1 MKKLFLFLSALLLQ
15 AAAISVFAQNK
26 PQAGDM
32 ISGVVFEDAGPMIMV
47 NVTERD
53 SADNIVAHTITDM
66 EGKFSFKLVNP
77 KDRLKISYVGYTSI
91 DIPID
96 KQFFEIRM
104 EIPMIETTV
113 YPRDRKIIASESSY
127 MKRLQE
133 YAPQGYTCGYIMKN
147 AWDKVLWGIFI
158 VKEEGNYSLKYKEG
172 DKIETRSINAD
183 LAKELEDTVNTK
195 IADIEYAVNNPVTV
209 ALPGGLPLVDII
221 YDGDVAIAITPDKA
235 VSFWTWYPW
244 PEKMHEGAW
253 KQEYLKF
260 IQNNK

>member
-1 MKKLFLFLSALLLQ
+1 MKKHLVLLSALLLQ

-26 PQAGDM
+26 PQAGDI

-66 EGKFSFKLVNP
+66 EGKFSFRLVNP
-77 KDRLKISYVGYTSI
+77 KDRLKITYVGYTPVN
-91 DIPID
+91 IPID

-127 MKRLQE
+127 MKQLQG
-133 YAPQGYTCGYIMKN
+133 YAPQCYTCGYIMKN
-147 AWDKVLWGIFI
+147 AWDKVLWGIFL